1 MITNE
6 VNNVEL
12 LYSNILPLG
21 TDEGQKTISETF
33 NEYFQQA
40 DSVEIAVGYV
50 SRASL
55 EELDALVERYHT
67 KRINLIIGMYYIE
80 GMPEGSYHTA
90 IKINKRWN
98 EAGIGEIRM
107 VRSLKYHGKL
117 YVFYKENKPLAA
129 FVGSANLGVIKLEAS
144 NRRQYEIS
152 SITTDTTECEE
163 IMGFIERLKGPS
175 ISANIAEIS
184 GMPLIYETNTSLTGI
199 ELVTQVPQSN
209 VDFYRRCAAYASFL
223 LPLKVP
229 AFDERHMDDGKHYTK
244 SNINVCYAAPRSK
257 RKSRDWFET
266 QLTVAKEITRIEGY
280 PEKNVP
286 FYVVTDD
293 GYWFKAH
300 TTSDGNKQFS
310 AVGDEL
316 IMGRWLKGRLAAAGL
331 VNPVNDTQ
339 LDFDRTGMI
348 TREMLEEYGCD
359 ALNFKKTGQTALDEE
374 GIPRDV
380 WLLSFRPFEKGDDD

>member
-1 MITNE
+1 MK
-6 VNNVEL
+6 L

-40 DSVEIAVGYV
+40 DRVEIAVGYV

-55 EELDALVERYHT
+55 EELDALVEHNQT
-67 KRINLIIGMYYIE
+67 QQINLTIGMYYIE

-98 EAGIGEIRM
+98 EAGIGEIRI

-152 SITTDTTECEE
+152 SVTTDEAECEE
-163 IMGFIERLKGPS
+163 IMEFIERLKGPN
-175 ISANIAEIS
+175 ISANIADIS

-229 AFDERHMDDGKHYTK
+229 AYDERHMDDGKHYTK

-339 LDFDRTGMI
+339 LDVDRTGMI

-359 ALNFKKTGQTALDEE
+359 ALYLKKTGQTALDEE

-380 WLLSFRPFEKGDDD
+380 WMLSFKPFEEGDDD